1 MEAALHYAQS
11 FPTVTTTKPPS
22 STGWL
27 KPSSMIK
34 ITPPSPHTSRSKV
47 MARAPENS
55 IVDYTSKTSVFP
67 AEACETIGG
76 DACDAEI
83 FPEVKLKAEDD
94 ENTKAKI
101 TQESV
106 DREYLEY
113 NEPKT
118 VFPDEA
124 CDDLGGEFCQ
134 PDYQKGVY

>member
-1 MEAALHYAQS
+1 MQAALCYAQS
-11 FPTVTTTKPPS
+11 FPSITTTRTS
-22 STGWL
+22 FARWL
-27 KPSSMIK
+27 KPSSK
-34 ITPPSPHTSRSKV
+34 INITLPSPHTPRSQV
-47 MARAPENS
+47 MARASPENS
-55 IVDYTSKTSVFP
+55 TVDYTSKTSVFP

-83 FPEVKLKAEDD
+83 FPEVKLKAEDGS
-94 ENTKAKI
+94 TKAKI

-134 PDYQKGVY
+134 PEYQKGVY